1 MAKSSKPAG
10 AKPIVD
16 VAHPGKSAPATNS
29 KSVIISNR
37 PLLKDPMMVGDS
49 PPASDDSPAKI
60 SPAKTSGQPGEPVL
74 SAPLLEPEKPAE
86 TDEST
91 VLAETAK
98 PPEAATVAEL
108 AEAANAAGKPASPD
122 SEPKPDDPAKPKAES
137 NDKPEPDTAKAEKP
151 AEEKP
156 ETDTDTEETPSSK
169 EDNAK
174 HEEAEAAKRAE
185 HQAAIDKLAVGKQYY
200 LPINAVEKRRSKRF
214 VAIGIILSLLLIL
227 AWADIALDAGLIH
240 LSGIKPLTHFFST

>member
-1 MAKSSKPAG
+1 MAESKKPAD

-16 VAHPGKSAPATNS
+16 VAHPGQSAPATNS
-29 KSVIISNR
+29 KSVIVSNR
-37 PLLKDPMMVGDS
+37 PLLKDPMMVGD
-49 PPASDDSPAKI
+49 PPPSDDSQSKI
-60 SPAKTSGQPGEPVL
+60 SLAKTSGQPGEPVL

-86 TDEST
+86 TVESAAP
-91 VLAETAK
+91 AETAPADEK
-98 PPEAATVAEL
+98 PTV
-108 AEAANAAGKPASPD
+108 PD
-122 SEPKPDDPAKPKAES
+122 HDPKPD
-137 NDKPEPDTAKAEKP
+137 KPETPETDEAKPDTAKDDKP

-156 ETDTDTEETPSSK
+156 ETDTDTEEAAPSK

-174 HEEAEAAKRAE
+174 QEEAEATKQAG
-185 HQAAIDKLAVGKQYY
+185 HQAAIDKLADSKQYY
-200 LPINAVEKRRSKRF
+200 LPINTVEKRRSKRF

>member
-1 MAKSSKPAG
+1 MAKSRKPAD

-29 KSVIISNR
+29 KSVIVSNR
-37 PLLKDPMMVGDS
+37 PLLKDPMMVGNS

-60 SPAKTSGQPGEPVL
+60 SLTKTSGQPGEPLL

-86 TDEST
+86 TVESAAP
-91 VLAETAK
+91 AETVK

-108 AEAANAAGKPASPD
+108 AEAAPAVSKPASPE
-122 SEPKPDDPAKPKAES
+122 SEPKPDDPAKPKDES
-137 NDKPEPDTAKAEKP
+137 SDKPEPDTAKDDKP
-151 AEEKP
+151 VEEKP
-156 ETDTDTEETPSSK
+156 ETDTEEAPASK
-169 EDNAK
+169 EDSAK
-174 HEEAEAAKRAE
+174 QEEAEATKQAE
-185 HQAAIDKLAVGKQYY
+185 HQAVIDKLAAAKQYY
-200 LPINAVEKRRSKRF
+200 LPINTVEKRRSKRF
-214 VAIGIILSLLLIL
+214 VAIGILLSLLLIL